1 MPKGIPV
8 ATVAVDGSMN
18 AALLV
23 VEMLA
28 ITDEGLQKQLADHRR
43 EISGA

>member
-1 MPKGIPV
+1 MPRGIPV
-8 ATVAVDGSMN
+8 ATVAIDGSVN

-28 ITDEGLQKQLADHRR
+28 ITDTGLQAKLLEDRARR
-43 EISGA
+43 ANP

>member
-1 MPKGIPV
+1 MH
-8 ATVAVDGSMN
+8 

-28 ITDEGLQKQLADHRR
+28 ITDPRLQEQLAEYRR
-43 EISGA
+43 EIAG

>member
-1 MPKGIPV
+1 
-8 ATVAVDGSMN
+8 MN

-28 ITDEGLQKQLADHRR
+28 ITDAGLAAKLAEHRI
-43 EISGA
+43 EIAG

>member
-1 MPKGIPV
+1 V
-8 ATVAVDGSMN
+8 ATVAIDGSQN

-28 ITDEGLQKQLADHRR
+28 ISDEGLKKQLDDFRAQW
-43 EISGA
+43 AKQ

>member
-1 MPKGIPV
+1 
-8 ATVAVDGSMN
+8 MN

-28 ITDEGLQKQLADHRR
+28 ISDAALAEKLAEHRV
-43 EISGA
+43 EIAG